1 VVRNSIDNPVFLIF
15 LLIFAVSINFL
26 ASTHFLV
33 ILFAGVLSTTF
44 YRTLKQKYYY
54 SFAAVII
61 AFLLIELNMGLKPFS
76 LSLLS
81 YFLYLFIIPRYE
93 QNQINTFLYVIFFYI
108 GLGIIWYIFFNF
120 DSFFSYILIIN
131 LIIDLILVGIFLWIL
146 D

>member
-1 VVRNSIDNPVFLIF
+1 MVKNSIDNPVFLIF

-33 ILFAGVLSTTF
+33 ILFAGVISTAF

-54 SFAAVII
+54 SFAFVII

-81 YFLYLFIIPRYE
+81 YFVYLFIIYYKP
-93 QNQINTFLYVIFFYI
+93 NCNLKISGATPNAINA
-108 GLGIIWYIFFNF
+108 IIIKIAT
-120 DSFFSYILIIN
+120 IL
-131 LIIDLILVGIFLWIL
+131 
-146 D
+146 

>member
-1 VVRNSIDNPVFLIF
+1 MVKNSIDNPVFLIF

-33 ILFAGVLSTTF
+33 ILFAGVISTAF

-54 SFAAVII
+54 SFAFVII

-81 YFLYLFIIPRYE
+81 YFVYLFIIPRYE
-93 QNQINTFLYVIFFYI
+93 QNQLNTFLYVIFFYI

-131 LIIDLILVGIFLWIL
+131 LIIDLILVGIFL
-146 D
+146 

>member
-1 VVRNSIDNPVFLIF
+1 MVRNSIDNPVFLIF

-44 YRTLKQKYYY
+44 YRTLKQKYYS

-93 QNQINTFLYVIFFYI
+93 QNQLNIFLYIIFFYI
-108 GLGIIWYIFFNF
+108 GLGIMWYIFFNF

-131 LIIDLILVGIFLWIL
+131 LFIDLILVGIFL
-146 D
+146 